1 MLIFLYLGRMKRS
14 LYFGAIFCS
23 LFLISCQN
31 NSSEH
36 LTWGIIEG
44 EVFRL
49 AAPFDAQI
57 MECRYKLGESVDSN
71 SVLMVMDTAD
81 LHLRK
86 QKLQEEIFAC
96 QARMIGLAQQTA
108 PERAVLG
115 NLYYQQNQLKSGS
128 ASPKEMEQVNY
139 KIIHAKEE
147 LLALQYRLEAENEA
161 LMKDMRALEI
171 EQQRIDRQI
180 EQAIL
185 RAPFKVVISDL
196 MADKEEFVAQAQ
208 PLMRLVN
215 PDILYLSQYVN
226 ADHWSELALD
236 QEVSIVVIGEDGR
249 MIKSSGLVDFKS
261 LEAKNLNMEEGEP
274 SAKAKPYFA
283 IRIKLSYTKGLGV
296 GQRARIEW

>member
-1 MLIFLYLGRMKRS
+1 MKRS

-31 NSSEH
+31 NSSEQ
-36 LTWGIIEG
+36 LTWGVIEG

-49 AAPFDAQI
+49 AAPFAAQVK
-57 MECRYKLGESVDSN
+57 ECRYKLGESVDSN
-71 SVLMVMDTAD
+71 SVLMVMDTMD

-86 QKLQEEIFAC
+86 QKLQAEIFAC
-96 QARMIGLAQQTA
+96 QARMIGVAQQTA

-128 ASPKEMEQVNY
+128 ASSQELEEVNY

-161 LMKDMRALEI
+161 LRKDMRALEI
-171 EQQRIDRQI
+171 EQLRIDKQM
-180 EQAIL
+180 EQALL
-185 RAPFKVVISDL
+185 RAPFKAVISDL
-196 MADKEEFVAQAQ
+196 IADEEEFVAQAQ

-215 PDILYLSQYVN
+215 PDRLYLNQYVSSE
-226 ADHWSELALD
+226 HWSELALG
-236 QEVSIVVIGEDGR
+236 QEVSILIIGEDGR
-249 MIKSSGLVDFKS
+249 MLKSSGRVEFKS
-261 LEAKNLNMEEGEP
+261 FGAEYLNIEDGSP

-283 IRIKLSYTKGLGV
+283 IRIKLSDTKGLGV
-296 GQRARIEW
+296 GQRARIE

>member
-1 MLIFLYLGRMKRS
+1 MKRS

-57 MECRYKLGESVDSN
+57 KECRYKLGESVDSN

-86 QKLQEEIFAC
+86 QKIQAEIFAC
-96 QARMIGLAQQTA
+96 QARMIGVAQQTA

-128 ASPKEMEQVNY
+128 ASPKEMEQLNY

-147 LLALQYRLEAENEA
+147 LLALQYHLEAENEA

-185 RAPFKVVISDL
+185 RAPFKVVIRDL

-236 QEVSIVVIGEDGR
+236 QEVSISLIGEDGR
-249 MIKSSGLVDFKS
+249 MIKSSGQVEFKS
-261 LEAKNLNMEEGEP
+261 LEAEYLDMKDGGP

-283 IRIKLSYTKGLGV
+283 IRIKLSFTKGLGV